1 MKKLLL
7 LTILALMATAC
18 GDQKIDTTKARQE
31 MEAREIKRVSE
42 GEIVEK
48 ALSLGN
54 QMTKEA
60 ELSKASVEE
69 YLLSVPNTNADQIRF
84 IPFSDIQLF
93 KKEGKRFQIY
103 DAYAYNAENGIDSQ
117 AGVQILEGDTILLYT
132 RPAYF
137 EDEVVGILSIDLSR
151 KDIVLSIEK

>member
-7 LTILALMATAC
+7 LTIIAQMAVAC
-18 GDQKIDTTKARQE
+18 SDQKIDTTKARQE

-54 QMTKEA
+54 QLTKEA
-60 ELSKASVEE
+60 ELSKGSAGG
-69 YLLSVPNTNADQIRF
+69 YLLSSTNTSAEQIRF

-93 KKEGKRFQIY
+93 KNEGKRFQIY

-117 AGVQILEGDTILLYT
+117 AGVQILEVDTILLYT

-137 EDEVVGILSIDLSR
+137 EDQEVGILSMDLRR